1 MNEIYAEIGEDN
13 RIVLFTRNFSGDE
26 DETLWNDS
34 YQIKMIPGKK
44 WDRKAKRWTLPK
56 SYAACIVLR
65 ELFGDRIVVEPELA
79 AWARSERDHRDEVL
93 ALREALSLDE
103 RSEFANEHD
112 ADLFPF
118 QIPGRDFLVKARFA
132 LLADQ
137 MGSGKTFQTIAAIRA
152 ADEIGEAY
160 PALIVCPNS
169 LKRNWE
175 REIKRWLP
183 EANPF
188 VIQGSAAKRRVQ
200 ITEAAEA
207 DNAIIIVNIEAMK
220 LHSRLSSYGST
231 RLKRCMECETK
242 TQPGTPDLKES
253 ACEVHEKELNRIPF
267 KAAVLDECV
276 PYDTEIITSTGVKHV
291 HEVRNGDLVLG
302 VDHRT
307 GERAWSEVRGVRRS
321 ALRETVKIGELELT
335 GDHPVWMSD
344 EGLLCYANQHAE
356 NYRNDKNLRVVR
368 ESVSDREDS
377 PAVLFEEMFRTGT
390 NVEPR
395 SEGAFSAGHAR
406 TSGTTGSAGQATC
419 TPERA
424 EEPRTGPRDQEEGA
438 RGTGSEGVSELD
450 RGKWSGSYRPAA
462 DVVGS
467 PGNGMGTGVSSI
479 RVGEDSELSELV
491 QAGHSLYGTSDRYRG
506 AREGSRQDRRTGEPE
521 GSEETRVST
530 ASWLDDSMGV
540 ERTHPE
546 RSLWNLETATGNYF
560 ANRVLV
566 HNCHR
571 VKDPNALQTRAIWNV
586 FHGPTVEY
594 RWALT
599 GTPVANHPGD
609 LWSIMHAIAPETYP
623 AKSAFIDRYAR
634 IEYNHFGGMSIVGLK
649 PDTKEE
655 FFKIL
660 DPHFRRMIKADVL
673 KQLPDKVFMRRD
685 VEMSPKQAKAYKD
698 IAEQLVTVLE
708 DGTVL
713 VANGNLA
720 GATRLL
726 QFASAYCEVDQG
738 ENPEDPATWLVS
750 LTDNP
755 KSSKIDELMSII
767 EDDPGKPMV
776 IAAEH
781 RQLIDLAA
789 ARMTDAGIPFARVTG
804 GVSADERD
812 AAVQAFQDGK
822 IDFLLFTYKAGG
834 VGLNLTRADTMVRL
848 QRSWSLVD
856 NNQGVDRIHRI
867 GSEVHDKVTIIDLV
881 AAGTIEETQLERLY
895 DKAERLEEIVRDR
908 AKLLA
913 LGKTT
918 DDLDSEAARIEATG
932 LMGA

>member
-1 MNEIYAEIGEDN
+1 MNEIYAELGEDD
-13 RIVLFTRNFSGDE
+13 RITLFSRKANGE
-26 DETLWNDS
+26 PDETLWNDS

-79 AWARSERDHRDEVL
+79 AWARSERNRRDEVL
-93 ALREALSLDE
+93 LLREALSLDE
-103 RSEFANEHD
+103 RSEFANDHD
-112 ADLFPF
+112 EILYPF
-118 QIPGRDFLVKARFA
+118 QIPGRDFLVKARNA
-132 LLADQ
+132 LMGDQ
-137 MGSGKTFQTIAAIRA
+137 MGVGKSLQTLAAIRA
-152 ADEIGEAY
+152 VNNRDSRDVWGTGDLAGTGYVKQGAY

-207 DNAIIIVNIEAMK
+207 YKAIIIVNIEAMK

-267 KAAVLDECV
+267 RVCVLDE
-276 PYDTEIITSTGVKHV
+276 
-291 HEVRNGDLVLG
+291 
-302 VDHRT
+302 
-307 GERAWSEVRGVRRS
+307 A
-321 ALRETVKIGELELT
+321 
-335 GDHPVWMSD
+335 
-344 EGLLCYANQHAE
+344 
-356 NYRNDKNLRVVR
+356 
-368 ESVSDREDS
+368 
-377 PAVLFEEMFRTGT
+377 
-390 NVEPR
+390 
-395 SEGAFSAGHAR
+395 
-406 TSGTTGSAGQATC
+406 
-419 TPERA
+419 
-424 EEPRTGPRDQEEGA
+424 
-438 RGTGSEGVSELD
+438 
-450 RGKWSGSYRPAA
+450 
-462 DVVGS
+462 
-467 PGNGMGTGVSSI
+467 
-479 RVGEDSELSELV
+479 
-491 QAGHSLYGTSDRYRG
+491 
-506 AREGSRQDRRTGEPE
+506 
-521 GSEETRVST
+521 
-530 ASWLDDSMGV
+530 
-540 ERTHPE
+540 
-546 RSLWNLETATGNYF
+546 
-560 ANRVLV
+560 
-566 HNCHR
+566 HR
-571 VKDPNALQTRAIWNV
+571 VKDAQALQTRAIWNV

-738 ENPEDPATWLVS
+738 ETPEDPATWLVS
-750 LTDNP
+750 LTDTP

-789 ARMTDAGIPFARVTG
+789 KRMTDAGIPFARVTG

-822 IDFLLFTYKAGG
+822 IDHLLFTYKAGG

-848 QRSWSLVD
+848 QRSWSLID

-881 AAGTIEETQLERLY
+881 AAGTIEETQHERLY

-918 DDLDSEAARIEATG
+918 DDLDAEAARIEATG
-932 LMGA
+932 LMGG

>member
-1 MNEIYAEIGEDN
+1 MNEIYAELSEDDRITLFSLKANGEA
-13 RIVLFTRNFSGDE
+13 

-79 AWARSERDHRDEVL
+79 DWARSERNRRDEVL
-93 ALREALSLDE
+93 SLREALALAGSSDYT
-103 RSEFANEHD
+103 NDHD
-112 ADLFPF
+112 NILYPF
-118 QIPGRDFLVKARFA
+118 QVPGRDFLVKARNA
-132 LLADQ
+132 LIGDE
-137 MGSGKTFQTIAAIRA
+137 MGSGKTLQTLAAIRA
-152 ADEIGEAY
+152 VTFDEEAF
-160 PALIVCPNS
+160 PVLVVCPNS

-200 ITEAAEA
+200 ISEAAEA
-207 DNAIIIVNIEAMK
+207 DNAVIIVNIEAMK
-220 LHSRLSSYGST
+220 LHSRLSPYGST

-242 TQPGTPDLKES
+242 THPGTPDLKES

-267 KAAVLDECV
+267 RVCVLDE
-276 PYDTEIITSTGVKHV
+276 
-291 HEVRNGDLVLG
+291 
-302 VDHRT
+302 
-307 GERAWSEVRGVRRS
+307 A
-321 ALRETVKIGELELT
+321 
-335 GDHPVWMSD
+335 
-344 EGLLCYANQHAE
+344 
-356 NYRNDKNLRVVR
+356 
-368 ESVSDREDS
+368 
-377 PAVLFEEMFRTGT
+377 
-390 NVEPR
+390 
-395 SEGAFSAGHAR
+395 
-406 TSGTTGSAGQATC
+406 
-419 TPERA
+419 
-424 EEPRTGPRDQEEGA
+424 
-438 RGTGSEGVSELD
+438 
-450 RGKWSGSYRPAA
+450 
-462 DVVGS
+462 
-467 PGNGMGTGVSSI
+467 
-479 RVGEDSELSELV
+479 
-491 QAGHSLYGTSDRYRG
+491 
-506 AREGSRQDRRTGEPE
+506 
-521 GSEETRVST
+521 
-530 ASWLDDSMGV
+530 
-540 ERTHPE
+540 
-546 RSLWNLETATGNYF
+546 
-560 ANRVLV
+560 
-566 HNCHR
+566 HR

-586 FHGPTVEY
+586 FHGHTVEY

-634 IEYNHFGGMSIVGLK
+634 LEYSHFGPMQIVGLN
-649 PDTKEE
+649 PEHKEE

-738 ENPEDPATWLVS
+738 ETPEDPATWLVS
-750 LTDNP
+750 LTDSP

-767 EDDPGKPMV
+767 EDNPDKPLV

-789 ARMTDAGIPFARVTG
+789 TRMTDAGIPFARVTG

-822 IDFLLFTYKAGG
+822 IDYILFTYKAGG

-848 QRSWSLVD
+848 QRSWSLID

-867 GSEVHDKVTIIDLV
+867 GSEMHDKVTIIDLV

-908 AKLLA
+908 VKLQA
-913 LGKTT
+913 LGKDTSS
-918 DDLDSEAARIEATG
+918 LDAEAARIEASG
-932 LMGA
+932 LMGG

>member
-1 MNEIYAEIGEDN
+1 MNEIYAELGEDD
-13 RIVLFTRNFSGDE
+13 RITLFSRKANGE
-26 DETLWNDS
+26 PDETLWNDS

-44 WDRKAKRWTLPK
+44 WERKAKRWTLPK

-79 AWARSERDHRDEVL
+79 AWAVAERERRNEVL
-93 ALREALSLDE
+93 SLREALSLDGH
-103 RSEFANEHD
+103 SEFSNDHD
-112 ADLFPF
+112 DILYPF
-118 QIPGRDFLVKARFA
+118 QIPGRDFLVKSRNA
-132 LLADQ
+132 L
-137 MGSGKTFQTIAAIRA
+137 MGDEMGVGKSLQTLAAIRV
-152 ADEIGEAY
+152 ADYVNALDIKGDGSGAVVKGAY
-160 PALIVCPNS
+160 PVLIVCPNS

-207 DNAIIIVNIEAMK
+207 ANAIIIVNIEAMK

-253 ACEVHEKELNRIPF
+253 ACEVHEKELNRVPF
-267 KAAVLDECV
+267 RICVLDE
-276 PYDTEIITSTGVKHV
+276 
-291 HEVRNGDLVLG
+291 
-302 VDHRT
+302 
-307 GERAWSEVRGVRRS
+307 A
-321 ALRETVKIGELELT
+321 
-335 GDHPVWMSD
+335 
-344 EGLLCYANQHAE
+344 
-356 NYRNDKNLRVVR
+356 
-368 ESVSDREDS
+368 
-377 PAVLFEEMFRTGT
+377 
-390 NVEPR
+390 
-395 SEGAFSAGHAR
+395 
-406 TSGTTGSAGQATC
+406 
-419 TPERA
+419 
-424 EEPRTGPRDQEEGA
+424 
-438 RGTGSEGVSELD
+438 
-450 RGKWSGSYRPAA
+450 
-462 DVVGS
+462 
-467 PGNGMGTGVSSI
+467 
-479 RVGEDSELSELV
+479 
-491 QAGHSLYGTSDRYRG
+491 
-506 AREGSRQDRRTGEPE
+506 
-521 GSEETRVST
+521 
-530 ASWLDDSMGV
+530 
-540 ERTHPE
+540 
-546 RSLWNLETATGNYF
+546 
-560 ANRVLV
+560 
-566 HNCHR
+566 HR
-571 VKDPNALQTRAIWNV
+571 VKDAQALQTRAIWNV

-649 PDTKEE
+649 TENKEE

-738 ENPEDPATWLVS
+738 ETPEDPATWLVS
-750 LTDNP
+750 LTDSP

-767 EDDPGKPMV
+767 EDEPDRPMV

-789 ARMTDAGIPFARVTG
+789 TRMTDAGIPFARVTG

-822 IDFLLFTYKAGG
+822 IDFILFTYKAGG

-848 QRSWSLVD
+848 QRSWSLID

-918 DDLDSEAARIEATG
+918 DDLDAEAARIEATG

>member
-1 MNEIYAEIGEDN
+1 MNEIYAELGEDD
-13 RIVLFTRNFSGDE
+13 RITLFSRKANGE
-26 DETLWNDS
+26 PDETLWNDS

-79 AWARSERDHRDEVL
+79 AWARSERERRNEVL
-93 ALREALSLDE
+93 SLREALELDGV
-103 RSEFANEHD
+103 SEFANDHD
-112 ADLFPF
+112 DILYPY
-118 QIPGRDFLVKARFA
+118 QVPGRDFLVNAQSA
-132 LLADQ
+132 L
-137 MGSGKTFQTIAAIRA
+137 MGCEMGTGKSLQTLAAIRV
-152 ADEIGEAY
+152 ADIKGHGY

-200 ITEAAEA
+200 INEAAEA
-207 DNAIIIVNIEAMK
+207 DNAVIIVNIEAMK
-220 LHSRLSSYGST
+220 LHSRLSPYGST

-267 KAAVLDECV
+267 KVCVLDE
-276 PYDTEIITSTGVKHV
+276 
-291 HEVRNGDLVLG
+291 
-302 VDHRT
+302 
-307 GERAWSEVRGVRRS
+307 A
-321 ALRETVKIGELELT
+321 
-335 GDHPVWMSD
+335 
-344 EGLLCYANQHAE
+344 
-356 NYRNDKNLRVVR
+356 
-368 ESVSDREDS
+368 
-377 PAVLFEEMFRTGT
+377 
-390 NVEPR
+390 
-395 SEGAFSAGHAR
+395 
-406 TSGTTGSAGQATC
+406 
-419 TPERA
+419 
-424 EEPRTGPRDQEEGA
+424 
-438 RGTGSEGVSELD
+438 
-450 RGKWSGSYRPAA
+450 
-462 DVVGS
+462 
-467 PGNGMGTGVSSI
+467 
-479 RVGEDSELSELV
+479 
-491 QAGHSLYGTSDRYRG
+491 
-506 AREGSRQDRRTGEPE
+506 
-521 GSEETRVST
+521 
-530 ASWLDDSMGV
+530 
-540 ERTHPE
+540 
-546 RSLWNLETATGNYF
+546 
-560 ANRVLV
+560 
-566 HNCHR
+566 HR

-609 LWSIMHAIAPETYP
+609 LWSIGHAIAPDVFP
-623 AKSAFIDRYAR
+623 SKSAFIDRYAR

-649 PDTKEE
+649 PETKEE

-698 IAEQLVTVLE
+698 IAERLVTVLE

-738 ENPEDPATWLVS
+738 ETPEDPATWIVS
-750 LTDNP
+750 LTDSP

-767 EDDPGKPMV
+767 EDEPGKPMV

-789 ARMTDAGIPFARVTG
+789 TRMTDAGIPFARVTG
-804 GVSADERD
+804 GVSGDERD

-822 IDFLLFTYKAGG
+822 IDYILLTYKAGG

-848 QRSWSLVD
+848 QRSWSAID

-918 DDLDSEAARIEATG
+918 DDLDAEAARIEATG
-932 LMGA
+932 LMGD

>member
-1 MNEIYAEIGEDN
+1 MNEIYAELGEDD
-13 RIVLFTRNFSGDE
+13 RITLFSRKANGE
-26 DETLWNDS
+26 PDETLWNDS

-56 SYAACIVLR
+56 SYAAYIVLR

-79 AWARSERDHRDEVL
+79 AWARSERERRNEVL
-93 ALREALSLDE
+93 ALREALSLAGSSDYT
-103 RSEFANEHD
+103 NEHD
-112 ADLFPF
+112 NIMYPF
-118 QIPGRDFLVKARFA
+118 QIPGRDFLVKARSV
-132 LLADQ
+132 LLGDQ
-137 MGSGKTFQTIAAIRA
+137 MGVGKSFQTLSAVRA
-152 ADEIGEAY
+152 VDMIGEAY
-160 PALIVCPNS
+160 PALVVCPNS

-207 DNAIIIVNIEAMK
+207 SNAIIIVNIEAMK
-220 LHSRLSSYGST
+220 LHSRLSAYGST

-267 KAAVLDECV
+267 RVCVLDE
-276 PYDTEIITSTGVKHV
+276 
-291 HEVRNGDLVLG
+291 
-302 VDHRT
+302 
-307 GERAWSEVRGVRRS
+307 A
-321 ALRETVKIGELELT
+321 
-335 GDHPVWMSD
+335 
-344 EGLLCYANQHAE
+344 
-356 NYRNDKNLRVVR
+356 
-368 ESVSDREDS
+368 
-377 PAVLFEEMFRTGT
+377 
-390 NVEPR
+390 
-395 SEGAFSAGHAR
+395 
-406 TSGTTGSAGQATC
+406 
-419 TPERA
+419 
-424 EEPRTGPRDQEEGA
+424 
-438 RGTGSEGVSELD
+438 
-450 RGKWSGSYRPAA
+450 
-462 DVVGS
+462 
-467 PGNGMGTGVSSI
+467 
-479 RVGEDSELSELV
+479 
-491 QAGHSLYGTSDRYRG
+491 
-506 AREGSRQDRRTGEPE
+506 
-521 GSEETRVST
+521 
-530 ASWLDDSMGV
+530 
-540 ERTHPE
+540 
-546 RSLWNLETATGNYF
+546 
-560 ANRVLV
+560 
-566 HNCHR
+566 HR

-623 AKSAFIDRYAR
+623 AKSAFIDRYAQ

-649 PDTKEE
+649 PENKEE

-726 QFASAYCEVDQG
+726 QFASAYCEVEQG
-738 ENPEDPATWLVS
+738 ETPEDPATWLVS
-750 LTDNP
+750 LTDTP

-822 IDFLLFTYKAGG
+822 IDHILFTYKAGG

-848 QRSWSLVD
+848 QRSWSLID

-918 DDLDSEAARIEATG
+918 DDLDAEAARIESTG
-932 LMGA
+932 LMGG

>member
-1 MNEIYAEIGEDN
+1 MNEIYAELGEDD
-13 RIVLFTRNFSGDE
+13 RITLFSRKANGE
-26 DETLWNDS
+26 PDETLWNDS

-44 WDRKAKRWTLPK
+44 WDRRAKRWTLPK

-79 AWARSERDHRDEVL
+79 AWARSERNRRNEVL
-93 ALREALSLDE
+93 SLREALELGG
-103 RSEFANEHD
+103 RSAFANDHD
-112 ADLFPF
+112 DILYPY
-118 QIPGRDFLVKARFA
+118 QVPGRDFLVKATNA
-132 LLADQ
+132 L
-137 MGSGKTFQTIAAIRA
+137 MGCEMGTGKSLQTLAAIRV
-152 ADEIGEAY
+152 ADTIGQAY

-188 VIQGSAAKRRVQ
+188 VIQGSAAKRRTQ
-200 ITEAAEA
+200 IAEAAEA

-253 ACEVHEKELNRIPF
+253 ACEVHEKELNRVPF
-267 KAAVLDECV
+267 RVCVLDE
-276 PYDTEIITSTGVKHV
+276 
-291 HEVRNGDLVLG
+291 
-302 VDHRT
+302 
-307 GERAWSEVRGVRRS
+307 A
-321 ALRETVKIGELELT
+321 
-335 GDHPVWMSD
+335 
-344 EGLLCYANQHAE
+344 
-356 NYRNDKNLRVVR
+356 
-368 ESVSDREDS
+368 
-377 PAVLFEEMFRTGT
+377 
-390 NVEPR
+390 
-395 SEGAFSAGHAR
+395 
-406 TSGTTGSAGQATC
+406 
-419 TPERA
+419 
-424 EEPRTGPRDQEEGA
+424 
-438 RGTGSEGVSELD
+438 
-450 RGKWSGSYRPAA
+450 
-462 DVVGS
+462 
-467 PGNGMGTGVSSI
+467 
-479 RVGEDSELSELV
+479 
-491 QAGHSLYGTSDRYRG
+491 
-506 AREGSRQDRRTGEPE
+506 
-521 GSEETRVST
+521 
-530 ASWLDDSMGV
+530 
-540 ERTHPE
+540 
-546 RSLWNLETATGNYF
+546 
-560 ANRVLV
+560 
-566 HNCHR
+566 HR
-571 VKDPNALQTRAIWNV
+571 VKDAQALQTRAIWNV

-634 IEYNHFGGMSIVGLK
+634 IEYNHFGGMSIVGLNHEH
-649 PDTKEE
+649 KEE

-685 VEMSPKQAKAYKD
+685 VEMSPKQARAYKD
-698 IAEQLVTVLE
+698 IAKELVTVLE

-726 QFASAYCEVDQG
+726 QFASAYCEVEQG
-738 ENPEDPATWLVS
+738 ETPEDPATWLVS
-750 LTDNP
+750 LTDSP

-767 EDDPGKPMV
+767 EDEPGKPMV

-789 ARMTDAGIPFARVTG
+789 TRMADAGHPG
-804 GVSADERD
+804 ERD

-822 IDFLLFTYKAGG
+822 IDHILFTYKAGG

-848 QRSWSLVD
+848 QRSWSLID

-918 DDLDSEAARIEATG
+918 DDLDAEAARIEATG
-932 LMGA
+932 LMGG

>member
-1 MNEIYAEIGEDN
+1 MNEIYAELGEDD
-13 RIVLFTRNFSGDE
+13 RITLFSRKANGE
-26 DETLWNDS
+26 PDETLWNDS

-79 AWARSERDHRDEVL
+79 AWARSERERRNEVL
-93 ALREALSLDE
+93 SLREALSLDE
-103 RSEFANEHD
+103 RSEFANDHD
-112 ADLFPF
+112 DILYPF
-118 QIPGRDFLVKARFA
+118 QIPGRDFLVKSRNA
-132 LLADQ
+132 LMGDQ
-137 MGSGKTFQTIAAIRA
+137 MGVGKSLQTLAAIRA
-152 ADEIGEAY
+152 VNNRDSRDVWGTGDLSGTGYVEQGAY

-200 ITEAAEA
+200 IAEAAEA
-207 DNAIIIVNIEAMK
+207 YKAIIIVNIEAMK

-267 KAAVLDECV
+267 KVCVLDE
-276 PYDTEIITSTGVKHV
+276 
-291 HEVRNGDLVLG
+291 
-302 VDHRT
+302 
-307 GERAWSEVRGVRRS
+307 A
-321 ALRETVKIGELELT
+321 
-335 GDHPVWMSD
+335 
-344 EGLLCYANQHAE
+344 
-356 NYRNDKNLRVVR
+356 
-368 ESVSDREDS
+368 
-377 PAVLFEEMFRTGT
+377 
-390 NVEPR
+390 
-395 SEGAFSAGHAR
+395 
-406 TSGTTGSAGQATC
+406 
-419 TPERA
+419 
-424 EEPRTGPRDQEEGA
+424 
-438 RGTGSEGVSELD
+438 
-450 RGKWSGSYRPAA
+450 
-462 DVVGS
+462 
-467 PGNGMGTGVSSI
+467 
-479 RVGEDSELSELV
+479 
-491 QAGHSLYGTSDRYRG
+491 
-506 AREGSRQDRRTGEPE
+506 
-521 GSEETRVST
+521 
-530 ASWLDDSMGV
+530 
-540 ERTHPE
+540 
-546 RSLWNLETATGNYF
+546 
-560 ANRVLV
+560 
-566 HNCHR
+566 HR
-571 VKDPNALQTRAIWNV
+571 VKDPQALQTRAIWNV
-586 FHGPTVEY
+586 FHGPTVQY

-649 PDTKEE
+649 SDTKEE

-738 ENPEDPATWLVS
+738 ETPEDPATWLVS
-750 LTDNP
+750 LTDSP

-822 IDFLLFTYKAGG
+822 IDYILLTYKAGG

-848 QRSWSLVD
+848 QRSWSLID

-918 DDLDSEAARIEATG
+918 DDLDAEAARIEATG

>member
-1 MNEIYAEIGEDN
+1 MNEIYAELSEDDRITLFSRKANGEP
-13 RIVLFTRNFSGDE
+13 

-44 WDRKAKRWTLPK
+44 WNRKAKRWTLPK

-79 AWARSERDHRDEVL
+79 AWARSERARRDEVL
-93 ALREALSLDE
+93 SLREALELVEASPLE
-103 RSEFANEHD
+103 NEHD
-112 ADLFPF
+112 NILYPF
-118 QIPGRDFLVKARFA
+118 QVPGRDFLVKARNV
-132 LLADQ
+132 LLGDE
-137 MGSGKTFQTIAAIRA
+137 MGVGKSLQTLSAIRA
-152 ADEIGEAY
+152 ADMIGEAY
-160 PALIVCPNS
+160 PALVVCPNS

-207 DNAIIIVNIEAMK
+207 SNAIIIVNIEAMK

-267 KAAVLDECV
+267 KVCVLDE
-276 PYDTEIITSTGVKHV
+276 
-291 HEVRNGDLVLG
+291 
-302 VDHRT
+302 
-307 GERAWSEVRGVRRS
+307 A
-321 ALRETVKIGELELT
+321 
-335 GDHPVWMSD
+335 
-344 EGLLCYANQHAE
+344 
-356 NYRNDKNLRVVR
+356 
-368 ESVSDREDS
+368 
-377 PAVLFEEMFRTGT
+377 
-390 NVEPR
+390 
-395 SEGAFSAGHAR
+395 
-406 TSGTTGSAGQATC
+406 
-419 TPERA
+419 
-424 EEPRTGPRDQEEGA
+424 
-438 RGTGSEGVSELD
+438 
-450 RGKWSGSYRPAA
+450 
-462 DVVGS
+462 
-467 PGNGMGTGVSSI
+467 
-479 RVGEDSELSELV
+479 
-491 QAGHSLYGTSDRYRG
+491 
-506 AREGSRQDRRTGEPE
+506 
-521 GSEETRVST
+521 
-530 ASWLDDSMGV
+530 
-540 ERTHPE
+540 
-546 RSLWNLETATGNYF
+546 
-560 ANRVLV
+560 
-566 HNCHR
+566 HR

-586 FHGPTVEY
+586 FHGSTVEY

-738 ENPEDPATWLVS
+738 ETPEDPATWLVS
-750 LTDNP
+750 LTDSP

-834 VGLNLTRADTMVRL
+834 VGLNLTRADTMIRL
-848 QRSWSLVD
+848 QRSWSLID

-918 DDLDSEAARIEATG
+918 DDLDAEAARIEAIG
-932 LMGA
+932 LMGG

>member
-1 MNEIYAEIGEDN
+1 MNEIYAELGEDD
-13 RIVLFTRNFSGDE
+13 RITLFSRKANGE
-26 DETLWNDS
+26 HDETLWNDS

-79 AWARSERDHRDEVL
+79 AWARSERARRDEVL
-93 ALREALSLDE
+93 SLREALSIDGT
-103 RSEFANEHD
+103 SEFANDHD

-118 QIPGRDFLVKARFA
+118 QIPGRDFLVKARLV
-132 LLADQ
+132 LLGDH
-137 MGSGKTFQTIAAIRA
+137 MGTGKTFQTLAGIRA
-152 ADEIGEAY
+152 VDSIGDAY
-160 PALIVCPNS
+160 PALVVCPNS

-200 ITEAAEA
+200 ITEAAET

-220 LHSRLSSYGST
+220 IHSRLSPYGST

-267 KAAVLDECV
+267 RVCVLDE
-276 PYDTEIITSTGVKHV
+276 
-291 HEVRNGDLVLG
+291 
-302 VDHRT
+302 
-307 GERAWSEVRGVRRS
+307 A
-321 ALRETVKIGELELT
+321 
-335 GDHPVWMSD
+335 
-344 EGLLCYANQHAE
+344 
-356 NYRNDKNLRVVR
+356 
-368 ESVSDREDS
+368 
-377 PAVLFEEMFRTGT
+377 
-390 NVEPR
+390 
-395 SEGAFSAGHAR
+395 
-406 TSGTTGSAGQATC
+406 
-419 TPERA
+419 
-424 EEPRTGPRDQEEGA
+424 
-438 RGTGSEGVSELD
+438 
-450 RGKWSGSYRPAA
+450 
-462 DVVGS
+462 
-467 PGNGMGTGVSSI
+467 
-479 RVGEDSELSELV
+479 
-491 QAGHSLYGTSDRYRG
+491 
-506 AREGSRQDRRTGEPE
+506 
-521 GSEETRVST
+521 
-530 ASWLDDSMGV
+530 
-540 ERTHPE
+540 
-546 RSLWNLETATGNYF
+546 
-560 ANRVLV
+560 
-566 HNCHR
+566 HR
-571 VKDPNALQTRAIWNV
+571 VKDPNAMQTRAIWNV

-609 LWSIMHAIAPETYP
+609 LWSIMHAVDPLTWP
-623 AKSAFIDRYAR
+623 AKSAFIDRYAQL
-634 IEYNHFGGMSIVGLK
+634 EYSHFGPMQIVGLNQEH
-649 PDTKEE
+649 KEE

-726 QFASAYCEVDQG
+726 QFASAYCEVDHG
-738 ENPEDPATWLVS
+738 ETPDDPATWLVS
-750 LTDNP
+750 LTDSP

-767 EDDPGKPMV
+767 EDNPGKPLV

-804 GVSADERD
+804 GISADERD

-822 IDFLLFTYKAGG
+822 IDYILFTYKAGG

-848 QRSWSLVD
+848 QRSWSLID

-867 GSEVHDKVTIIDLV
+867 GSEVHEKVTIIDLV
-881 AAGTIEETQLERLY
+881 AADTIEETQLERLY
-895 DKAERLEEIVRDR
+895 EKAERLEEIVRDR
-908 AKLLA
+908 AKLVA

-918 DDLDSEAARIEATG
+918 DDLDAEASKIEATG

>member
-1 MNEIYAEIGEDN
+1 MQPIYAEIGEDD
-13 RIVLFTRNFSGDE
+13 RIVLFTRDFSGNP

-65 ELFGDRIVVEPELA
+65 ELFGDRIVVEPDLA
-79 AWARSERDHRDEVL
+79 AWAVGERARRDRIL
-93 ALREALSLDE
+93 ALREAMSPPEDYQPVNPHDE
-103 RSEFANEHD
+103 Q
-112 ADLFPF
+112 LYPF
-118 QIPGRDFLVKARFA
+118 QIPGADFMVLARSA
-132 LLADQ
+132 LLGDE
-137 MGSGKTFQTIAAIRA
+137 MGSGKTLQTLAAIRRV
-152 ADEIGEAY
+152 DMILPEFDGGAY

-188 VIQGSAAKRRVQ
+188 VIQGSAAKRRAQ
-200 ITEAAEA
+200 ITGAAEA
-207 DNAIIIVNIEAMK
+207 DNAVIIVNIEAMK
-220 LHSRLSSYGST
+220 LHSRLSSYGSM

-267 KAAVLDECV
+267 RVCVLDE
-276 PYDTEIITSTGVKHV
+276 
-291 HEVRNGDLVLG
+291 
-302 VDHRT
+302 
-307 GERAWSEVRGVRRS
+307 A
-321 ALRETVKIGELELT
+321 
-335 GDHPVWMSD
+335 
-344 EGLLCYANQHAE
+344 
-356 NYRNDKNLRVVR
+356 
-368 ESVSDREDS
+368 
-377 PAVLFEEMFRTGT
+377 
-390 NVEPR
+390 
-395 SEGAFSAGHAR
+395 
-406 TSGTTGSAGQATC
+406 
-419 TPERA
+419 
-424 EEPRTGPRDQEEGA
+424 
-438 RGTGSEGVSELD
+438 
-450 RGKWSGSYRPAA
+450 
-462 DVVGS
+462 
-467 PGNGMGTGVSSI
+467 
-479 RVGEDSELSELV
+479 
-491 QAGHSLYGTSDRYRG
+491 
-506 AREGSRQDRRTGEPE
+506 
-521 GSEETRVST
+521 
-530 ASWLDDSMGV
+530 
-540 ERTHPE
+540 
-546 RSLWNLETATGNYF
+546 
-560 ANRVLV
+560 
-566 HNCHR
+566 HR

-586 FHGPTVEY
+586 FHGPTVQY

-634 IEYNHFGGMSIVGLK
+634 IEYNPFGGMSIVGLNHEH
-649 PDTKEE
+649 KEE

-673 KQLPDKVFMRRD
+673 KQLPGKVFMRRD

-738 ENPEDPATWLVS
+738 ETPEDPATWLVS
-750 LTDNP
+750 LTDTP
-755 KSSKIDELMSII
+755 KSSKIDELMTII
-767 EDDPGKPMV
+767 EDNPDKPLV

-822 IDFLLFTYKAGG
+822 IDHILFTYKAGG

-848 QRSWSLVD
+848 QRSWSLID

-895 DKAERLEEIVRDR
+895 EKAERLEEIVRDR

-913 LGKTT
+913 LGKST
-918 DDLDSEAARIEATG
+918 DDLDAEAARIEATG
-932 LMGA
+932 LMGG

>member
-1 MNEIYAEIGEDN
+1 MNEIYADLGEDD
-13 RIVLFTRNFSGDE
+13 RIVLFTRDFSGNQ

-79 AWARSERDHRDEVL
+79 AWARSERNRRDDVL
-93 ALREALSLDE
+93 LLREALSIGWV
-103 RSEFANEHD
+103 SPYFNEHD
-112 ADLFPF
+112 AILYPF
-118 QIPGRDFLVKARFA
+118 QVPGRDFLVKARNA
-132 LLADQ
+132 LLGDE
-137 MGSGKTFQTIAAIRA
+137 MGVGKSLQTLSAIRA
-152 ADEIGEAY
+152 VDSIGEAY

-207 DNAIIIVNIEAMK
+207 SNAIIIVNIEAMK

-267 KAAVLDECV
+267 RVCVLDE
-276 PYDTEIITSTGVKHV
+276 
-291 HEVRNGDLVLG
+291 
-302 VDHRT
+302 
-307 GERAWSEVRGVRRS
+307 A
-321 ALRETVKIGELELT
+321 
-335 GDHPVWMSD
+335 
-344 EGLLCYANQHAE
+344 
-356 NYRNDKNLRVVR
+356 
-368 ESVSDREDS
+368 
-377 PAVLFEEMFRTGT
+377 
-390 NVEPR
+390 
-395 SEGAFSAGHAR
+395 
-406 TSGTTGSAGQATC
+406 
-419 TPERA
+419 
-424 EEPRTGPRDQEEGA
+424 
-438 RGTGSEGVSELD
+438 
-450 RGKWSGSYRPAA
+450 
-462 DVVGS
+462 
-467 PGNGMGTGVSSI
+467 
-479 RVGEDSELSELV
+479 
-491 QAGHSLYGTSDRYRG
+491 
-506 AREGSRQDRRTGEPE
+506 
-521 GSEETRVST
+521 
-530 ASWLDDSMGV
+530 
-540 ERTHPE
+540 
-546 RSLWNLETATGNYF
+546 
-560 ANRVLV
+560 
-566 HNCHR
+566 HR
-571 VKDPNALQTRAIWNV
+571 VKDPAALQTRAIWNV

-738 ENPEDPATWLVS
+738 ETPEDPATWLVS
-750 LTDNP
+750 LTDTP

-822 IDFLLFTYKAGG
+822 IDHILFTYKAGG

-848 QRSWSLVD
+848 QRSWSLID

-908 AKLLA
+908 AKLLT

-918 DDLDSEAARIEATG
+918 DDLDAEVARIEATG
-932 LMGA
+932 LMGG

>member
-1 MNEIYAEIGEDN
+1 VVEAMNEIYAELSEDDRITLFSRKANGEP
-13 RIVLFTRNFSGDE
+13 

-65 ELFGDRIVVEPELA
+65 ELFGDRIVVEPDLA
-79 AWARSERDHRDEVL
+79 AWARSERSRRDEM
-93 ALREALSLDE
+93 LSLRKSLELVEASPFKND
-103 RSEFANEHD
+103 HD
-112 ADLFPF
+112 NILYPF
-118 QIPGRDFLVKARFA
+118 QIPGRDFLVKARNA
-132 LLADQ
+132 LIGDE
-137 MGSGKTFQTIAAIRA
+137 MGSGKTLQTLSAIRA
-152 ADEIGEAY
+152 VTFDEEAF
-160 PALIVCPNS
+160 PVLVVCPNS

-188 VIQGSAAKRRVQ
+188 VIQGSAAKRRTQ
-200 ITEAAEA
+200 ITEAAES

-220 LHSRLSSYGST
+220 LHSRLSAYGST

-242 TQPGTPDLKES
+242 TQLGTPDLKES

-267 KAAVLDECV
+267 RVCVLDE
-276 PYDTEIITSTGVKHV
+276 
-291 HEVRNGDLVLG
+291 
-302 VDHRT
+302 
-307 GERAWSEVRGVRRS
+307 A
-321 ALRETVKIGELELT
+321 
-335 GDHPVWMSD
+335 
-344 EGLLCYANQHAE
+344 
-356 NYRNDKNLRVVR
+356 
-368 ESVSDREDS
+368 
-377 PAVLFEEMFRTGT
+377 
-390 NVEPR
+390 
-395 SEGAFSAGHAR
+395 
-406 TSGTTGSAGQATC
+406 
-419 TPERA
+419 
-424 EEPRTGPRDQEEGA
+424 
-438 RGTGSEGVSELD
+438 
-450 RGKWSGSYRPAA
+450 
-462 DVVGS
+462 
-467 PGNGMGTGVSSI
+467 
-479 RVGEDSELSELV
+479 
-491 QAGHSLYGTSDRYRG
+491 
-506 AREGSRQDRRTGEPE
+506 
-521 GSEETRVST
+521 
-530 ASWLDDSMGV
+530 
-540 ERTHPE
+540 
-546 RSLWNLETATGNYF
+546 
-560 ANRVLV
+560 
-566 HNCHR
+566 HR

-586 FHGPTVEY
+586 FHGPTVNY

-609 LWSIMHAIAPETYP
+609 LWSIMYAIAPEMWP
-623 AKSAFIDRYAR
+623 GKSAFEDRYAR
-634 IEYNHFGGMSIVGLK
+634 TECNHFGGRTIVGLK
-649 PDTKEE
+649 EETRQE

-738 ENPEDPATWLVS
+738 ETPDDPATWIVS
-750 LTDNP
+750 LTDSP

-767 EDDPGKPMV
+767 EDNPDKPLV

-789 ARMTDAGIPFARVTG
+789 TRMTDAGIPFARVTG

-822 IDFLLFTYKAGG
+822 IDYLLFTYKAGG

-848 QRSWSLVD
+848 QRSWSLID

-908 AKLLA
+908 VKLQA
-913 LGKTT
+913 LGKDTSA
-918 DDLDSEAARIEATG
+918 LDAEAARIEATG
-932 LMGA
+932 LMG

>member
-1 MNEIYAEIGEDN
+1 MNEIYAELGEDD
-13 RIVLFTRNFSGDE
+13 RITLFSRKANGE
-26 DETLWNDS
+26 PDETLWNDS

-79 AWARSERDHRDEVL
+79 AWARSERERRNEVL
-93 ALREALSLDE
+93 ALREALSLAGSSDYT
-103 RSEFANEHD
+103 NEHD
-112 ADLFPF
+112 NIMYPF
-118 QIPGRDFLVKARFA
+118 QIPGRDFLVKARSV
-132 LLADQ
+132 LLGDQ
-137 MGSGKTFQTIAAIRA
+137 MGVGKSFQTLSAVRA
-152 ADEIGEAY
+152 VDMIGEAY
-160 PALIVCPNS
+160 PALVVCPNS

-175 REIKRWLP
+175 REIRRWLP

-207 DNAIIIVNIEAMK
+207 ENAVIIVNIEAMK

-267 KAAVLDECV
+267 RVCVLDE
-276 PYDTEIITSTGVKHV
+276 
-291 HEVRNGDLVLG
+291 
-302 VDHRT
+302 
-307 GERAWSEVRGVRRS
+307 A
-321 ALRETVKIGELELT
+321 
-335 GDHPVWMSD
+335 
-344 EGLLCYANQHAE
+344 
-356 NYRNDKNLRVVR
+356 
-368 ESVSDREDS
+368 
-377 PAVLFEEMFRTGT
+377 
-390 NVEPR
+390 
-395 SEGAFSAGHAR
+395 
-406 TSGTTGSAGQATC
+406 
-419 TPERA
+419 
-424 EEPRTGPRDQEEGA
+424 
-438 RGTGSEGVSELD
+438 
-450 RGKWSGSYRPAA
+450 
-462 DVVGS
+462 
-467 PGNGMGTGVSSI
+467 
-479 RVGEDSELSELV
+479 
-491 QAGHSLYGTSDRYRG
+491 
-506 AREGSRQDRRTGEPE
+506 
-521 GSEETRVST
+521 
-530 ASWLDDSMGV
+530 
-540 ERTHPE
+540 
-546 RSLWNLETATGNYF
+546 
-560 ANRVLV
+560 
-566 HNCHR
+566 HR

-609 LWSIMHAIAPETYP
+609 LWSIGHAIAPDVFP
-623 AKSAFIDRYAR
+623 SKSAFIDRYAR
-634 IEYNHFGGMSIVGLK
+634 IEYNHFGGVSIVGLK

-738 ENPEDPATWLVS
+738 ETPEDPATWIVS
-750 LTDNP
+750 LTDSP

-789 ARMTDAGIPFARVTG
+789 TRMTDAGIPFARVTG

-822 IDFLLFTYKAGG
+822 IDYILFTYKAGG

-848 QRSWSLVD
+848 QRSWSLID

-918 DDLDSEAARIEATG
+918 DDLDAEAARIESTG
-932 LMGA
+932 LMGG

>member
-1 MNEIYAEIGEDN
+1 MNEIYAELGEDD
-13 RIVLFTRNFSGDE
+13 RITLFSRKANGDP

-79 AWARSERDHRDEVL
+79 AWARSERERRNEVL
-93 ALREALSLDE
+93 SLREALSLAGSSDYT
-103 RSEFANEHD
+103 NGHD
-112 ADLFPF
+112 NILYPF
-118 QIPGRDFLVKARFA
+118 QIPGRDFLVKARSV
-132 LLADQ
+132 LLGDQ
-137 MGSGKTFQTIAAIRA
+137 MGVGKSFQTLSAVRA
-152 ADEIGEAY
+152 VDMIGEAY
-160 PALIVCPNS
+160 PVLIVCPNS

-200 ITEAAEA
+200 INEAAEA

-231 RLKRCMECETK
+231 RLKRCMECATK

-267 KAAVLDECV
+267 KVCVLDE
-276 PYDTEIITSTGVKHV
+276 
-291 HEVRNGDLVLG
+291 
-302 VDHRT
+302 
-307 GERAWSEVRGVRRS
+307 A
-321 ALRETVKIGELELT
+321 
-335 GDHPVWMSD
+335 
-344 EGLLCYANQHAE
+344 
-356 NYRNDKNLRVVR
+356 
-368 ESVSDREDS
+368 
-377 PAVLFEEMFRTGT
+377 
-390 NVEPR
+390 
-395 SEGAFSAGHAR
+395 
-406 TSGTTGSAGQATC
+406 
-419 TPERA
+419 
-424 EEPRTGPRDQEEGA
+424 
-438 RGTGSEGVSELD
+438 
-450 RGKWSGSYRPAA
+450 
-462 DVVGS
+462 
-467 PGNGMGTGVSSI
+467 
-479 RVGEDSELSELV
+479 
-491 QAGHSLYGTSDRYRG
+491 
-506 AREGSRQDRRTGEPE
+506 
-521 GSEETRVST
+521 
-530 ASWLDDSMGV
+530 
-540 ERTHPE
+540 
-546 RSLWNLETATGNYF
+546 
-560 ANRVLV
+560 
-566 HNCHR
+566 HR
-571 VKDPNALQTRAIWNV
+571 VKDPQALQTRAIWNV

-609 LWSIMHAIAPETYP
+609 LWSIGHAIAPDVFP
-623 AKSAFIDRYAR
+623 SKSAFIDRYAR

-649 PDTKEE
+649 PDTKAE

-698 IAEQLVTVLE
+698 IEKELVTILE

-738 ENPEDPATWLVS
+738 ETPEDPATWIVS
-750 LTDNP
+750 LTDSP

-767 EDDPGKPMV
+767 EDEPGKPMV

-822 IDFLLFTYKAGG
+822 IDYILFTYKAGG

-848 QRSWSLVD
+848 QRSWSMIDCL
-856 NNQGVDRIHRI
+856 QGEDRIHRV
-867 GSEVHDKVTIIDLV
+867 GSEQHDVITIIDLV
-881 AAGTIEETQLERLY
+881 ATGTIEEAQLDRLS
-895 DKAERLEEIVRDR
+895 DKMRKMQEITRDIV
-908 AKLLA
+908 KLKR
-913 LGKTT
+913 LGKNTR
-918 DDLDSEAARIEATG
+918 DLESQVSELTG
-932 LMGA
+932 GTLL

>member
-1 MNEIYAEIGEDN
+1 MNEIYAELGEDD
-13 RIVLFTRNFSGDE
+13 RITLFSRKANGE
-26 DETLWNDS
+26 HDETLWNDS

-79 AWARSERDHRDEVL
+79 AWARSERARRDEVL
-93 ALREALSLDE
+93 SLREALSIDGT
-103 RSEFANEHD
+103 SEFANDHD

-118 QIPGRDFLVKARFA
+118 QIPGRDFLVKARLV
-132 LLADQ
+132 LLGDH
-137 MGSGKTFQTIAAIRA
+137 MGTGKTFQTLAGIRA
-152 ADEIGEAY
+152 VDSIGDAY
-160 PALIVCPNS
+160 PALVVCPNS

-200 ITEAAEA
+200 ITEAAET

-220 LHSRLSSYGST
+220 IHSRLSPYGST

-267 KAAVLDECV
+267 RVCVLDE
-276 PYDTEIITSTGVKHV
+276 
-291 HEVRNGDLVLG
+291 
-302 VDHRT
+302 
-307 GERAWSEVRGVRRS
+307 A
-321 ALRETVKIGELELT
+321 
-335 GDHPVWMSD
+335 
-344 EGLLCYANQHAE
+344 
-356 NYRNDKNLRVVR
+356 
-368 ESVSDREDS
+368 
-377 PAVLFEEMFRTGT
+377 
-390 NVEPR
+390 
-395 SEGAFSAGHAR
+395 
-406 TSGTTGSAGQATC
+406 
-419 TPERA
+419 
-424 EEPRTGPRDQEEGA
+424 
-438 RGTGSEGVSELD
+438 
-450 RGKWSGSYRPAA
+450 
-462 DVVGS
+462 
-467 PGNGMGTGVSSI
+467 
-479 RVGEDSELSELV
+479 
-491 QAGHSLYGTSDRYRG
+491 
-506 AREGSRQDRRTGEPE
+506 
-521 GSEETRVST
+521 
-530 ASWLDDSMGV
+530 
-540 ERTHPE
+540 
-546 RSLWNLETATGNYF
+546 
-560 ANRVLV
+560 
-566 HNCHR
+566 HR
-571 VKDPNALQTRAIWNV
+571 VKDPNAMQTRAIWNV

-609 LWSIMHAIAPETYP
+609 LWSIMHAVDPLTWP
-623 AKSAFIDRYAR
+623 AKSAFIDRYAQL
-634 IEYNHFGGMSIVGLK
+634 EYSHFGPMQIVGLNQEH
-649 PDTKEE
+649 KEE

-726 QFASAYCEVDQG
+726 QFASAYCEVDHG
-738 ENPEDPATWLVS
+738 ETPDDPATWLVS
-750 LTDNP
+750 LTDSP

-767 EDDPGKPMV
+767 EDNPGKPLV

-804 GVSADERD
+804 GISADERD

-822 IDFLLFTYKAGG
+822 IDYILFTYKAGG

-848 QRSWSLVD
+848 QRSWSLID

-867 GSEVHDKVTIIDLV
+867 GSEVHEKVTIIDLV
-881 AAGTIEETQLERLY
+881 AADTIEETQLERLY
-895 DKAERLEEIVRDR
+895 EKAERLEEIVRDR
-908 AKLLA
+908 AKLVA

-918 DDLDSEAARIEATG
+918 DDLDAEASKIEAT
-932 LMGA
+932 

>member
-1 MNEIYAEIGEDN
+1 MNEIYAELGEDD
-13 RIVLFTRNFSGDE
+13 RITLFSRDFSGNP

-65 ELFGDRIVVEPELA
+65 ELFGDRIVVEPVLA
-79 AWARSERDHRDEVL
+79 TWARSARDRRDRVL
-93 ALREALSLDE
+93 ELREAMTPEPGYLPVNDHDE
-103 RSEFANEHD
+103 K
-112 ADLFPF
+112 LYPF
-118 QIPGRDFLVKARFA
+118 QIPGADFMVLARSA
-132 LLADQ
+132 LLGDE
-137 MGSGKTFQTIAAIRA
+137 MGSGKTFQTIAAIRRV
-152 ADEIGEAY
+152 DMILPEYGGGAY

-200 ITEAAEA
+200 INEAAEA

-267 KAAVLDECV
+267 KVCVLDE
-276 PYDTEIITSTGVKHV
+276 
-291 HEVRNGDLVLG
+291 
-302 VDHRT
+302 
-307 GERAWSEVRGVRRS
+307 A
-321 ALRETVKIGELELT
+321 
-335 GDHPVWMSD
+335 
-344 EGLLCYANQHAE
+344 
-356 NYRNDKNLRVVR
+356 
-368 ESVSDREDS
+368 
-377 PAVLFEEMFRTGT
+377 
-390 NVEPR
+390 
-395 SEGAFSAGHAR
+395 
-406 TSGTTGSAGQATC
+406 
-419 TPERA
+419 
-424 EEPRTGPRDQEEGA
+424 
-438 RGTGSEGVSELD
+438 
-450 RGKWSGSYRPAA
+450 
-462 DVVGS
+462 
-467 PGNGMGTGVSSI
+467 
-479 RVGEDSELSELV
+479 
-491 QAGHSLYGTSDRYRG
+491 
-506 AREGSRQDRRTGEPE
+506 
-521 GSEETRVST
+521 
-530 ASWLDDSMGV
+530 
-540 ERTHPE
+540 
-546 RSLWNLETATGNYF
+546 
-560 ANRVLV
+560 
-566 HNCHR
+566 HR

-673 KQLPDKVFMRRD
+673 KQLPDKVFLRRD

-738 ENPEDPATWLVS
+738 ETPEDPATWLVS
-750 LTDNP
+750 LTDSP

-804 GVSADERD
+804 GVSGDERD

-822 IDFLLFTYKAGG
+822 IDYILLTYKAGG

-848 QRSWSLVD
+848 QRSWSLID

-918 DDLDSEAARIEATG
+918 DDLDAEAARIEATG
-932 LMGA
+932 LMGD

>member
-1 MNEIYAEIGEDN
+1 MNEIYAELGEDD
-13 RIVLFTRNFSGDE
+13 RITLFSRKANGDP

-79 AWARSERDHRDEVL
+79 AWARSERERRNEVL
-93 ALREALSLDE
+93 SLREALSLAGSSDYT
-103 RSEFANEHD
+103 NGHD
-112 ADLFPF
+112 NILYPF
-118 QIPGRDFLVKARFA
+118 QIPGRDFLVKARSV
-132 LLADQ
+132 LLGDQ
-137 MGSGKTFQTIAAIRA
+137 MGVGKSFQTLSAVRA
-152 ADEIGEAY
+152 VDMIGEAY
-160 PALIVCPNS
+160 PVLIVCPNS

-200 ITEAAEA
+200 INEAAEA
-207 DNAIIIVNIEAMK
+207 DNAVIIVNIEAMK
-220 LHSRLSSYGST
+220 LHSRLSPYGST

-267 KAAVLDECV
+267 KVCVLDE
-276 PYDTEIITSTGVKHV
+276 
-291 HEVRNGDLVLG
+291 
-302 VDHRT
+302 
-307 GERAWSEVRGVRRS
+307 A
-321 ALRETVKIGELELT
+321 
-335 GDHPVWMSD
+335 
-344 EGLLCYANQHAE
+344 
-356 NYRNDKNLRVVR
+356 
-368 ESVSDREDS
+368 
-377 PAVLFEEMFRTGT
+377 
-390 NVEPR
+390 
-395 SEGAFSAGHAR
+395 
-406 TSGTTGSAGQATC
+406 
-419 TPERA
+419 
-424 EEPRTGPRDQEEGA
+424 
-438 RGTGSEGVSELD
+438 
-450 RGKWSGSYRPAA
+450 
-462 DVVGS
+462 
-467 PGNGMGTGVSSI
+467 
-479 RVGEDSELSELV
+479 
-491 QAGHSLYGTSDRYRG
+491 
-506 AREGSRQDRRTGEPE
+506 
-521 GSEETRVST
+521 
-530 ASWLDDSMGV
+530 
-540 ERTHPE
+540 
-546 RSLWNLETATGNYF
+546 
-560 ANRVLV
+560 
-566 HNCHR
+566 HR

-609 LWSIMHAIAPETYP
+609 LWSIGHAIAPDVFP
-623 AKSAFIDRYAR
+623 SKSAFIDRYAR

-649 PDTKEE
+649 PETKEE

-698 IAEQLVTVLE
+698 IEKELVTILD

-738 ENPEDPATWLVS
+738 ETPEDPATWIVS
-750 LTDNP
+750 LTDSP

-767 EDDPGKPMV
+767 EDEPGKPMV

-822 IDFLLFTYKAGG
+822 IDYILFTYKAGG

-848 QRSWSLVD
+848 QRSWSMIDCL
-856 NNQGVDRIHRI
+856 QGEDRIHRV
-867 GSEVHDKVTIIDLV
+867 GSEQHDVITIIDLV
-881 AAGTIEETQLERLY
+881 ATGTIEEAQLDRLS
-895 DKAERLEEIVRDR
+895 DKMRKMQEITRDIV
-908 AKLLA
+908 KLKR
-913 LGKTT
+913 LGKNTR
-918 DDLDSEAARIEATG
+918 DLESQVSELTG
-932 LMGA
+932 GTLL

>member
-1 MNEIYAEIGEDN
+1 MNEIYAELGEDD
-13 RIVLFTRNFSGDE
+13 RITLFSRKANGE
-26 DETLWNDS
+26 HDETLWNDS

-56 SYAACIVLR
+56 SYAACIVRR
-65 ELFGDRIVVEPELA
+65 ELVGDRIVVEPELA
-79 AWARSERDHRDEVL
+79 AWARSERARRDEVL
-93 ALREALSLDE
+93 SLREALSIDGT
-103 RSEFANEHD
+103 SEFANDHD

-118 QIPGRDFLVKARFA
+118 QIPGRDFLVKARLV
-132 LLADQ
+132 LLGDH
-137 MGSGKTFQTIAAIRA
+137 MGTGKTFQTLAGIRA
-152 ADEIGEAY
+152 VDSIGDAY
-160 PALIVCPNS
+160 PALVVCPNS

-188 VIQGSAAKRRVQ
+188 VIQGSAAKRRTQ
-200 ITEAAEA
+200 INEAAEA
-207 DNAIIIVNIEAMK
+207 DNAVIIVNIEAMK
-220 LHSRLSSYGST
+220 LHSRLSPYGST

-267 KAAVLDECV
+267 RVCVLDE
-276 PYDTEIITSTGVKHV
+276 
-291 HEVRNGDLVLG
+291 
-302 VDHRT
+302 
-307 GERAWSEVRGVRRS
+307 A
-321 ALRETVKIGELELT
+321 
-335 GDHPVWMSD
+335 
-344 EGLLCYANQHAE
+344 
-356 NYRNDKNLRVVR
+356 
-368 ESVSDREDS
+368 
-377 PAVLFEEMFRTGT
+377 
-390 NVEPR
+390 
-395 SEGAFSAGHAR
+395 
-406 TSGTTGSAGQATC
+406 
-419 TPERA
+419 
-424 EEPRTGPRDQEEGA
+424 
-438 RGTGSEGVSELD
+438 
-450 RGKWSGSYRPAA
+450 
-462 DVVGS
+462 
-467 PGNGMGTGVSSI
+467 
-479 RVGEDSELSELV
+479 
-491 QAGHSLYGTSDRYRG
+491 
-506 AREGSRQDRRTGEPE
+506 
-521 GSEETRVST
+521 
-530 ASWLDDSMGV
+530 
-540 ERTHPE
+540 
-546 RSLWNLETATGNYF
+546 
-560 ANRVLV
+560 
-566 HNCHR
+566 HR
-571 VKDPNALQTRAIWNV
+571 VKDPNAMQTRAIWNV

-609 LWSIMHAIAPETYP
+609 LWSIMHAVDPLTWP
-623 AKSAFIDRYAR
+623 AKSAFIDRYAQL
-634 IEYNHFGGMSIVGLK
+634 EYSHFGPMQIVGLNQEH
-649 PDTKEE
+649 KEE

-726 QFASAYCEVDQG
+726 QFASAYCEVDHG
-738 ENPEDPATWLVS
+738 ETPDDPATWLVS
-750 LTDNP
+750 LTDSP

-767 EDDPGKPMV
+767 EDNPGKPLV

-804 GVSADERD
+804 GISADERD

-822 IDFLLFTYKAGG
+822 IDYILFTYKAGG

-848 QRSWSLVD
+848 QRSWSLID

-867 GSEVHDKVTIIDLV
+867 GSEVHEKVTIIDLV
-881 AAGTIEETQLERLY
+881 AADTIEETQLERLY
-895 DKAERLEEIVRDR
+895 EKAERLEEIVRDR
-908 AKLLA
+908 AKLVA

-918 DDLDSEAARIEATG
+918 DDLDAEASKIEATG

>member
-1 MNEIYAEIGEDN
+1 MNPIYAELTQDD

-26 DETLWNDS
+26 DETMWNDS
-34 YQIKMIPGKK
+34 YQIKLIPGKK

-79 AWARSERDHRDEVL
+79 AWARSERSRRDEVL
-93 ALREALSLDE
+93 SLRGALELVEASP
-103 RSEFANEHD
+103 FKNEHD
-112 ADLFPF
+112 NILYPF
-118 QIPGRDFLVKARFA
+118 QVPGRDFLVKARNA
-132 LLADQ
+132 L
-137 MGSGKTFQTIAAIRA
+137 MGDEMGVGKSLQTLAAIRA
-152 ADEIGEAY
+152 VNRQDSRDVWGTGDLAGTGYVEQGAY

-220 LHSRLSSYGST
+220 LHSRLSPYGST

-267 KAAVLDECV
+267 RVCVLDE
-276 PYDTEIITSTGVKHV
+276 
-291 HEVRNGDLVLG
+291 
-302 VDHRT
+302 
-307 GERAWSEVRGVRRS
+307 A
-321 ALRETVKIGELELT
+321 
-335 GDHPVWMSD
+335 
-344 EGLLCYANQHAE
+344 
-356 NYRNDKNLRVVR
+356 
-368 ESVSDREDS
+368 
-377 PAVLFEEMFRTGT
+377 
-390 NVEPR
+390 
-395 SEGAFSAGHAR
+395 
-406 TSGTTGSAGQATC
+406 
-419 TPERA
+419 
-424 EEPRTGPRDQEEGA
+424 
-438 RGTGSEGVSELD
+438 
-450 RGKWSGSYRPAA
+450 
-462 DVVGS
+462 
-467 PGNGMGTGVSSI
+467 
-479 RVGEDSELSELV
+479 
-491 QAGHSLYGTSDRYRG
+491 
-506 AREGSRQDRRTGEPE
+506 
-521 GSEETRVST
+521 
-530 ASWLDDSMGV
+530 
-540 ERTHPE
+540 
-546 RSLWNLETATGNYF
+546 
-560 ANRVLV
+560 
-566 HNCHR
+566 HR

-634 IEYNHFGGMSIVGLK
+634 IEYNHFGGMSIVGLNHEH
-649 PDTKEE
+649 KEE

-726 QFASAYCEVDQG
+726 QFASAYCEVEQG
-738 ENPEDPATWLVS
+738 ETPEDPATWIVS
-750 LTDNP
+750 LTDTP

-767 EDDPGKPMV
+767 EDEPGKPMV

-789 ARMTDAGIPFARVTG
+789 ARMADAGIPFARVTG
-804 GVSADERD
+804 GVSGDERD

-822 IDFLLFTYKAGG
+822 IDYILLTYKAGG

-848 QRSWSLVD
+848 QRSWSLID

-908 AKLLA
+908 AKLIA

-918 DDLDSEAARIEATG
+918 DDLDAEAARIEATG
-932 LMGA
+932 LMEA

>member
-1 MNEIYAEIGEDN
+1 MNPIYAELTEDD

-65 ELFGDRIVVEPELA
+65 ELFGDRLVVERDLA
-79 AWARSERDHRDEVL
+79 AWAVGERTRRDRIL
-93 ALREALSLDE
+93 ALREAMSPPEGYRPVNPHDE
-103 RSEFANEHD
+103 Q
-112 ADLFPF
+112 LYPF
-118 QIPGRDFLVKARFA
+118 QIPGADFMVLARNA
-132 LLADQ
+132 LLGDE
-137 MGSGKTFQTIAAIRA
+137 MGSGKTLQTLAAIRRV
-152 ADEIGEAY
+152 DMILPEFGGGAY
-160 PALIVCPNS
+160 PVLIVCPNS

-175 REIKRWLP
+175 RETNRWLP

-188 VIQGSAAKRRVQ
+188 VIQGSAAKRRTQ

-207 DNAIIIVNIEAMK
+207 DNAIIIMNIEAMK
-220 LHSRLSSYGST
+220 LHSRLSPYGST

-253 ACEVHEKELNRIPF
+253 ACEVHEKGLNRIPF
-267 KAAVLDECV
+267 RVCVLDE
-276 PYDTEIITSTGVKHV
+276 
-291 HEVRNGDLVLG
+291 
-302 VDHRT
+302 
-307 GERAWSEVRGVRRS
+307 A
-321 ALRETVKIGELELT
+321 
-335 GDHPVWMSD
+335 
-344 EGLLCYANQHAE
+344 
-356 NYRNDKNLRVVR
+356 
-368 ESVSDREDS
+368 
-377 PAVLFEEMFRTGT
+377 
-390 NVEPR
+390 
-395 SEGAFSAGHAR
+395 
-406 TSGTTGSAGQATC
+406 
-419 TPERA
+419 
-424 EEPRTGPRDQEEGA
+424 
-438 RGTGSEGVSELD
+438 
-450 RGKWSGSYRPAA
+450 
-462 DVVGS
+462 
-467 PGNGMGTGVSSI
+467 
-479 RVGEDSELSELV
+479 
-491 QAGHSLYGTSDRYRG
+491 
-506 AREGSRQDRRTGEPE
+506 
-521 GSEETRVST
+521 
-530 ASWLDDSMGV
+530 
-540 ERTHPE
+540 
-546 RSLWNLETATGNYF
+546 
-560 ANRVLV
+560 
-566 HNCHR
+566 HR

-609 LWSIMHAIAPETYP
+609 LWSIMHAVDPLTWP
-623 AKSAFIDRYAR
+623 AKSAFIDRYAQL
-634 IEYNHFGGMSIVGLK
+634 EYSHFGPMQIVGLNQEH
-649 PDTKEE
+649 KEE

-685 VEMSPKQAKAYKD
+685 VEMSTKQAKAYRD

-726 QFASAYCEVDQG
+726 QFASAYCEVDKG
-738 ENPEDPATWLVS
+738 ETPEDPATWLVS
-750 LTDNP
+750 LTDTP

-767 EDDPGKPMV
+767 EDNPDKPLV

-789 ARMTDAGIPFARVTG
+789 TRLADAGIPFARVTG

-822 IDFLLFTYKAGG
+822 LNIIMFTYKAGG
-834 VGLNLTRADTMVRL
+834 VGLNLTRADTMIRL
-848 QRSWSLVD
+848 QRSWSAID

-881 AAGTIEETQLERLY
+881 AVGTIEETQLERLY
-895 DKAERLEEIVRDR
+895 EKAERLEEIVRDR
-908 AKLLA
+908 VKLQA
-913 LGKTT
+913 LGKDTSE
-918 DDLDSEAARIEATG
+918 LDSEAARIEATG
-932 LMGA
+932 LMG

>member
-1 MNEIYAEIGEDN
+1 MNEIYAELGEDD
-13 RIVLFTRNFSGDE
+13 RITLFSRKANGE
-26 DETLWNDS
+26 PDETLWNDS

-56 SYAACIVLR
+56 SYAACILLR

-93 ALREALSLDE
+93 SMREALSLDE

-118 QIPGRDFLVKARFA
+118 QIPGRDFLVKARLV
-132 LLADQ
+132 LLGDH
-137 MGSGKTFQTIAAIRA
+137 MGTGKTFQTLAGIRA
-152 ADEIGEAY
+152 VDSIGNAY
-160 PALIVCPNS
+160 PALVVCPNS

-200 ITEAAEA
+200 INEAAEA
-207 DNAIIIVNIEAMK
+207 ANAIIIVNIEAMK
-220 LHSRLSSYGST
+220 LHSRLSPYGST

-267 KAAVLDECV
+267 KVCVLDE
-276 PYDTEIITSTGVKHV
+276 
-291 HEVRNGDLVLG
+291 
-302 VDHRT
+302 
-307 GERAWSEVRGVRRS
+307 A
-321 ALRETVKIGELELT
+321 
-335 GDHPVWMSD
+335 
-344 EGLLCYANQHAE
+344 
-356 NYRNDKNLRVVR
+356 
-368 ESVSDREDS
+368 
-377 PAVLFEEMFRTGT
+377 
-390 NVEPR
+390 
-395 SEGAFSAGHAR
+395 
-406 TSGTTGSAGQATC
+406 
-419 TPERA
+419 
-424 EEPRTGPRDQEEGA
+424 
-438 RGTGSEGVSELD
+438 
-450 RGKWSGSYRPAA
+450 
-462 DVVGS
+462 
-467 PGNGMGTGVSSI
+467 
-479 RVGEDSELSELV
+479 
-491 QAGHSLYGTSDRYRG
+491 
-506 AREGSRQDRRTGEPE
+506 
-521 GSEETRVST
+521 
-530 ASWLDDSMGV
+530 
-540 ERTHPE
+540 
-546 RSLWNLETATGNYF
+546 
-560 ANRVLV
+560 
-566 HNCHR
+566 HR
-571 VKDPNALQTRAIWNV
+571 VKDPQALQTRAIWNV

-634 IEYNHFGGMSIVGLK
+634 IEYNHFGGMSIVGLNHEH
-649 PDTKEE
+649 KEE

-738 ENPEDPATWLVS
+738 ETPEDPATWLVS
-750 LTDNP
+750 LTDTP

-767 EDDPGKPMV
+767 EDNPDKPLV

-822 IDFLLFTYKAGG
+822 IDYILFTYKAGG

-848 QRSWSLVD
+848 QRSWSLID

-918 DDLDSEAARIEATG
+918 DDLDAEAARIEATG

>member
-1 MNEIYAEIGEDN
+1 MNEIYAEIGEDD
-13 RIVLFTRNFSGDE
+13 RITLFSRKANGE
-26 DETLWNDS
+26 PDETLWNDS

-79 AWARSERDHRDEVL
+79 AWARSARDRRDRVL
-93 ALREALSLDE
+93 ELREAMAPHPDYQSVNDHDE
-103 RSEFANEHD
+103 K
-112 ADLFPF
+112 LYPF
-118 QIPGRDFLVKARFA
+118 QIPGADFMVLARSA
-132 LLADQ
+132 LLGDE
-137 MGSGKTFQTIAAIRA
+137 MGSGKTFQTIAAMRRVDMILP
-152 ADEIGEAY
+152 EYGGGAY

-200 ITEAAEA
+200 INEAAEA
-207 DNAIIIVNIEAMK
+207 DNAVIIVNIEAMK
-220 LHSRLSSYGST
+220 LHSRLSPYGST

-267 KAAVLDECV
+267 KVCVLDE
-276 PYDTEIITSTGVKHV
+276 
-291 HEVRNGDLVLG
+291 
-302 VDHRT
+302 
-307 GERAWSEVRGVRRS
+307 A
-321 ALRETVKIGELELT
+321 
-335 GDHPVWMSD
+335 
-344 EGLLCYANQHAE
+344 
-356 NYRNDKNLRVVR
+356 
-368 ESVSDREDS
+368 
-377 PAVLFEEMFRTGT
+377 
-390 NVEPR
+390 
-395 SEGAFSAGHAR
+395 
-406 TSGTTGSAGQATC
+406 
-419 TPERA
+419 
-424 EEPRTGPRDQEEGA
+424 
-438 RGTGSEGVSELD
+438 
-450 RGKWSGSYRPAA
+450 
-462 DVVGS
+462 
-467 PGNGMGTGVSSI
+467 
-479 RVGEDSELSELV
+479 
-491 QAGHSLYGTSDRYRG
+491 
-506 AREGSRQDRRTGEPE
+506 
-521 GSEETRVST
+521 
-530 ASWLDDSMGV
+530 
-540 ERTHPE
+540 
-546 RSLWNLETATGNYF
+546 
-560 ANRVLV
+560 
-566 HNCHR
+566 HR

-609 LWSIMHAIAPETYP
+609 LWSIGHAIAPDVFP
-623 AKSAFIDRYAR
+623 SKSAFIDRYAR

-649 PDTKEE
+649 PETKEE

-698 IAEQLVTVLE
+698 IAERLVTVLE

-738 ENPEDPATWLVS
+738 ETPEDPATWIVS
-750 LTDNP
+750 LTDSP

-767 EDDPGKPMV
+767 EDEPGKPMV

-789 ARMTDAGIPFARVTG
+789 TRMTDAGIPFARVTG
-804 GVSADERD
+804 GVSGDERD

-822 IDFLLFTYKAGG
+822 IDYILLTYKAGG

-848 QRSWSLVD
+848 QRSWSAID

-881 AAGTIEETQLERLY
+881 AVGTIEETQLERLY

-918 DDLDSEAARIEATG
+918 DDLDAEAARIEATG
-932 LMGA
+932 LMGD

>member
-1 MNEIYAEIGEDN
+1 MNEIYAELGEDD
-13 RIVLFTRNFSGDE
+13 RITLFSRKANGDP

-79 AWARSERDHRDEVL
+79 AWARSERERRNEVL
-93 ALREALSLDE
+93 SLREALSLAGSSDYT
-103 RSEFANEHD
+103 NGHD
-112 ADLFPF
+112 NILYPF
-118 QIPGRDFLVKARFA
+118 QIPGRDFLVKARSV
-132 LLADQ
+132 LLGDQ
-137 MGSGKTFQTIAAIRA
+137 MGVGKSFQTLSAVRA
-152 ADEIGEAY
+152 VDMIGEAY
-160 PALIVCPNS
+160 PVLIVCPNS

-200 ITEAAEA
+200 INEAAEA
-207 DNAIIIVNIEAMK
+207 DNAVIIVNIEAMK
-220 LHSRLSSYGST
+220 LHSRLSPYGST

-267 KAAVLDECV
+267 KVCVLDE
-276 PYDTEIITSTGVKHV
+276 
-291 HEVRNGDLVLG
+291 
-302 VDHRT
+302 
-307 GERAWSEVRGVRRS
+307 A
-321 ALRETVKIGELELT
+321 
-335 GDHPVWMSD
+335 
-344 EGLLCYANQHAE
+344 
-356 NYRNDKNLRVVR
+356 
-368 ESVSDREDS
+368 
-377 PAVLFEEMFRTGT
+377 
-390 NVEPR
+390 
-395 SEGAFSAGHAR
+395 
-406 TSGTTGSAGQATC
+406 
-419 TPERA
+419 
-424 EEPRTGPRDQEEGA
+424 
-438 RGTGSEGVSELD
+438 
-450 RGKWSGSYRPAA
+450 
-462 DVVGS
+462 
-467 PGNGMGTGVSSI
+467 
-479 RVGEDSELSELV
+479 
-491 QAGHSLYGTSDRYRG
+491 
-506 AREGSRQDRRTGEPE
+506 
-521 GSEETRVST
+521 
-530 ASWLDDSMGV
+530 
-540 ERTHPE
+540 
-546 RSLWNLETATGNYF
+546 
-560 ANRVLV
+560 
-566 HNCHR
+566 HR

-609 LWSIMHAIAPETYP
+609 LWSIGHAIAPDVFP
-623 AKSAFIDRYAR
+623 SKSAFIDRYAR

-649 PDTKEE
+649 PETKEE

-698 IAEQLVTVLE
+698 IAERLVTVLE

-738 ENPEDPATWLVS
+738 ETPEDPATWIVS
-750 LTDNP
+750 LTDSP

-767 EDDPGKPMV
+767 EDEPGKPMV

-789 ARMTDAGIPFARVTG
+789 TRMTDAGIPFARVTG
-804 GVSADERD
+804 GVSGDERD

-822 IDFLLFTYKAGG
+822 IDYILLTYKAGG

-848 QRSWSLVD
+848 QRSWSAID

-918 DDLDSEAARIEATG
+918 DDLDAEAARIEATG
-932 LMGA
+932 LMGD

>member
-1 MNEIYAEIGEDN
+1 MNEIYAELSEDDRITLFSRKANGEP
-13 RIVLFTRNFSGDE
+13 

-44 WDRKAKRWTLPK
+44 WNRKAKRWTLPK

-79 AWARSERDHRDEVL
+79 AWARSERARRDEVL
-93 ALREALSLDE
+93 SLREALELVEASPLE
-103 RSEFANEHD
+103 NEHD
-112 ADLFPF
+112 NILYPF
-118 QIPGRDFLVKARFA
+118 QVPGRDFLVKARNV
-132 LLADQ
+132 LLGDE
-137 MGSGKTFQTIAAIRA
+137 MGVGKSLQTLSAIRA
-152 ADEIGEAY
+152 ADMIGEAY
-160 PALIVCPNS
+160 PALVVCPNS

-207 DNAIIIVNIEAMK
+207 SNAIIIVNIEAMK

-267 KAAVLDECV
+267 KVCVLDE
-276 PYDTEIITSTGVKHV
+276 
-291 HEVRNGDLVLG
+291 
-302 VDHRT
+302 
-307 GERAWSEVRGVRRS
+307 A
-321 ALRETVKIGELELT
+321 
-335 GDHPVWMSD
+335 
-344 EGLLCYANQHAE
+344 
-356 NYRNDKNLRVVR
+356 
-368 ESVSDREDS
+368 
-377 PAVLFEEMFRTGT
+377 
-390 NVEPR
+390 
-395 SEGAFSAGHAR
+395 
-406 TSGTTGSAGQATC
+406 
-419 TPERA
+419 
-424 EEPRTGPRDQEEGA
+424 
-438 RGTGSEGVSELD
+438 
-450 RGKWSGSYRPAA
+450 
-462 DVVGS
+462 
-467 PGNGMGTGVSSI
+467 
-479 RVGEDSELSELV
+479 
-491 QAGHSLYGTSDRYRG
+491 
-506 AREGSRQDRRTGEPE
+506 
-521 GSEETRVST
+521 
-530 ASWLDDSMGV
+530 
-540 ERTHPE
+540 
-546 RSLWNLETATGNYF
+546 
-560 ANRVLV
+560 
-566 HNCHR
+566 HR

-586 FHGPTVEY
+586 FHGSTVEY

-738 ENPEDPATWLVS
+738 ETPEDPATWLVS
-750 LTDNP
+750 LTDSP

-822 IDFLLFTYKAGG
+822 IDHILFTYKAGG

-848 QRSWSLVD
+848 QRSWSLID

-918 DDLDSEAARIEATG
+918 DDLDAEAARIEAIG
-932 LMGA
+932 LMGG

>member
-1 MNEIYAEIGEDN
+1 MNEIYAELGEDD
-13 RIVLFTRNFSGDE
+13 RITLFSRKANGE
-26 DETLWNDS
+26 PDETLWNDA

-79 AWARSERDHRDEVL
+79 AWARDERERRNEVL
-93 ALREALSLDE
+93 SLREALSLE
-103 RSEFANEHD
+103 GGSEFANDHD
-112 ADLFPF
+112 DILYPY
-118 QIPGRDFLVKARFA
+118 QVPGRDFLVKATSA
-132 LLADQ
+132 I
-137 MGSGKTFQTIAAIRA
+137 MGCEMGTGKSLQTLAAIRVVDYVNA
-152 ADEIGEAY
+152 LDIRGDGSGAVVKGGY
-160 PALIVCPNS
+160 PVLIVCPNS

-200 ITEAAEA
+200 INEAAEA

-231 RLKRCMECETK
+231 RLKRCMECATK

-267 KAAVLDECV
+267 KVCVLDE
-276 PYDTEIITSTGVKHV
+276 
-291 HEVRNGDLVLG
+291 
-302 VDHRT
+302 
-307 GERAWSEVRGVRRS
+307 A
-321 ALRETVKIGELELT
+321 
-335 GDHPVWMSD
+335 
-344 EGLLCYANQHAE
+344 
-356 NYRNDKNLRVVR
+356 
-368 ESVSDREDS
+368 
-377 PAVLFEEMFRTGT
+377 
-390 NVEPR
+390 
-395 SEGAFSAGHAR
+395 
-406 TSGTTGSAGQATC
+406 
-419 TPERA
+419 
-424 EEPRTGPRDQEEGA
+424 
-438 RGTGSEGVSELD
+438 
-450 RGKWSGSYRPAA
+450 
-462 DVVGS
+462 
-467 PGNGMGTGVSSI
+467 
-479 RVGEDSELSELV
+479 
-491 QAGHSLYGTSDRYRG
+491 
-506 AREGSRQDRRTGEPE
+506 
-521 GSEETRVST
+521 
-530 ASWLDDSMGV
+530 
-540 ERTHPE
+540 
-546 RSLWNLETATGNYF
+546 
-560 ANRVLV
+560 
-566 HNCHR
+566 HR
-571 VKDPNALQTRAIWNV
+571 VKDPSALQTRAIWNV

-609 LWSIMHAIAPETYP
+609 LWSIGHAIAPDVFP
-623 AKSAFIDRYAR
+623 SKSAFIDRYAR

-649 PDTKEE
+649 PENKEE

-738 ENPEDPATWLVS
+738 ETPEDPATWLVS
-750 LTDNP
+750 LTDSP

-767 EDDPGKPMV
+767 EDEPGKPMV

-789 ARMTDAGIPFARVTG
+789 ARLADAGIPFARVTG

-822 IDFLLFTYKAGG
+822 LNIIMFTYKAGG
-834 VGLNLTRADTMVRL
+834 VGLNLTRADTMIRL
-848 QRSWSLVD
+848 QRSWSAID

-867 GSEVHDKVTIIDLV
+867 DSEVHDKVTIIDLV

-908 AKLLA
+908 VKLQA
-913 LGKTT
+913 LGKDTSE
-918 DDLDSEAARIEATG
+918 LDSEAARIEATG
-932 LMGA
+932 LMG